1 MPNRDCTNGT
11 ARLETI
17 VSDITGETCHA
28 ATIATLEKAIDA
40 SRT

>member
-11 ARLETI
+11 AHIEAI
-17 VSDITGETCHA
+17 VSDFTGETCHA
-28 ATIATLEKAIDA
+28 AMLATLEKAIDA